1 MRADAVALGEVLIDF
16 IQVGTSPAGNP
27 IFEANPGGAPGNV
40 LAMMAKLGRRA
51 AFVGK
56 VGRDAFG
63 HQLRAALDACG
74 IETSCLLEDTGAA
87 TTLAFV
93 SHKADGERD
102 FTFLRHNSADIRLSP
117 RDLDAALLK
126 SCKIF
131 HFGTLS
137 LTHEPARSATGA
149 ALKQAAEAGA
159 AISFDPNLR
168 PPLWGDLAE
177 AKHWIA
183 WGCARCHV
191 LKIAQDELDFLSGT
205 SDTGIDWL
213 IERYPNLRLVLLT
226 RGGEGAEGWWDGHR
240 AIRAGFKVDTVDT
253 TGAGDIFLGCCLDNL
268 LGHGLDGASQKHL
281 REMLAFAAAGAA
293 LVTIRKGALLQTPSR
308 AEIEALLQNS

>member
-27 IFEANPGGAPGNV
+27 VFEANPGGAPGNV
-40 LAMMAKLGRRA
+40 MAMMAKLGRRT
-51 AFVGK
+51 AFIGK

-63 HQLRAALDACG
+63 SLLHAALTACG
-74 IETSCLLEDTGAA
+74 IDTKALLEDAEAA

-93 SHKADGERD
+93 SHKADGERG
-102 FTFLRHNSADIRLSP
+102 FTFLRDNSADTRLSVG
-117 RDLDAALLK
+117 DLDEILLRN
-126 SCKIF
+126 CGIF

-137 LTHEPARSATGA
+137 LTHEPARSATFA
-149 ALKQAAEAGA
+149 ALKLAAEAGA
-159 AISFDPNLR
+159 VISFDPNLR
-168 PPLWGDLAE
+168 PPLWRDQEE

-183 WGCARCHV
+183 WGCARCHI

-226 RGGEGAEGWWDGHR
+226 RGAEGAQGWWDGHL
-240 AIRAGFKVDTVDT
+240 ASQKGFMVNALDT

-268 LGHGLDGASQKHL
+268 LGHGIDGASSERL
-281 REMLAFAAAGAA
+281 RAMLAFAAAGAA
-293 LVTIRKGALLQTPSR
+293 LVTTRKGALLQTPGR
-308 AEIEALLQNS
+308 EEIDALLQNS